1 MQVSAILLAAGNGS
15 RFGGNKLLESYE
27 GKALYEHT
35 LQKVLAS
42 SFKQVILVTQYSEI
56 ANRVRGMP
64 VELVVNPNPERGISS
79 SIQLGLQRCLPCDGI
94 MFFVCD
100 QPHLRTETIS
110 GMLATFSQ
118 DTSKLVSASYG
129 ERRGNPVIFPYA
141 LYDELM
147 GLRGDH
153 GGSILL
159 QDHQEELKLYAVS
172 HLDELMDI
180 DYRDELTGLFV
191 DKNDQNSLKF

>member
-1 MQVSAILLAAGNGS
+1 MQVSAILLAAGNGT

-42 SFKQVILVTQYSEI
+42 SFGQVILVTQYSEI
-56 ANRVRGMP
+56 ANRVKGTP
-64 VELVVNPNPERGISS
+64 VELVVNPNPKQGISS
-79 SIQLGLQRCLPCDGI
+79 SIQLGLKRCRPCEGL

-100 QPHLRTETIS
+100 QPHLRQETIC
-110 GMLATFSQ
+110 GMLAAFSK
-118 DTSKLVSASYG
+118 DPSKIVSATYG
-129 ERRGNPVIFPYA
+129 ERRGNPVIFPYS
-141 LYDELM
+141 LYHELM

-159 QDHQEELKLYAVS
+159 QNHREEVRLYTVS

-180 DYRDELTGLFV
+180 DHREELTRLCY
-191 DKNDQNSLKF
+191 DKKHQNFLKF